1 MPGRD
6 QTGPS
11 GAGPMT
17 GRATGLCNTN
27 APDEMGGHGRGMGR
41 GARCGMGRGT
51 DSKVWA
57 RKTVWPTL
65 KNDSPHSKENR
76 E

>member
-17 GRATGLCNTN
+17 GRAMGLCNTN
-27 APDEMGGHGRGMGR
+27 APNEMGGRGAGRGM
-41 GARCGMGRGT
+41 RCGMGRGRQQGFGLQ
-51 DSKVWA
+51 SALAEIEKRLA
-57 RKTVWPTL
+57 ALEGK
-65 KNDSPHSKENR
+65 
-76 E
+76 